1 MSKEKNITIEK
12 VSLLGQNDNKIL
24 KEELVSKIYTI
35 PEKKI
40 IVVHDLG
47 MTESFLIYIDKIENV
62 TIDEK
67 SDTYNKYLRL
77 SRSKISSELFNT
89 YDDYIR
95 KKYKIDINY
104 KTLNTVKNYFN

>member
-1 MSKEKNITIEK
+1 MLS
-12 VSLLGQNDNKIL
+12 QNDNKIL

-40 IVVHDLG
+40 IVVHNTG
-47 MTESFLIYIDKIENV
+47 MTESFLIYIDKIENA

-67 SDTYNKYLRL
+67 SDSYKKYLRL
-77 SRSKISSELFNT
+77 SRLKLSNELFNT
-89 YDDYIR
+89 YDSYIR